1 MGLSRDNA
9 ILNMMY
15 RGMTTIA
22 DFNWD
27 TMTTVPIYYLL
38 TPQDVDSIRNLILS
52 PRYSGNNKFKMEK
65 IDEVMHYRGFKRF
78 AGGTNR
84 LVYTHPSAPNAV
96 FKVAIDSVGINDNPA
111 EFRNQNFLKPY
122 CCKVFECSP
131 CGTIASFEKVE
142 RITTFDEF
150 YSIGEDYFQIIV
162 NVILGKYVMDDIG
175 IDFFMNFGIRAGC
188 FPVILDFPYLFELDG
203 RKLECNN
210 VLDDGSICHG
220 EIDYDAGFNKLVCK
234 KCGRH
239 FKARDL
245 AKPPKEGGILLRK
258 KGGRR
263 MKLVITDLDGNIIET
278 HDTTVERDHLSRHDP
293 EVKASKV
300 QVVVETIPSKNAK
313 EKREMTGHETKKT
326 PKVVMDNSQPVN
338 NRPKTYK
345 RDERKIVN
353 IVPGKAVKKTEDVS
367 NYTKVVVTTVDTPK
381 TAVKAPETTPQYTEA
396 PKMVVE
402 HKVEIEEPKEPVVG
416 RVINVS
422 VGKKSNNDDD
432 IVKADTNIHSLDIEI
447 DTVKTQKKVEPPK
460 VVVEQPEKAEPVEE
474 KEPEIVT
481 IDLNDKKHETA
492 SEDKVEVSEDSKAVA
507 DEYQKMIEGTAPV
520 MQQAVFFGDEP
531 GGITEEDVNAED
543 PEEEEQPEEEEV
555 EATDEPSDT
564 VVPVGTKLDLHCY
577 LEIVDDDD
585 ENDRQYI
592 NRYYK
597 DELKECPCIGDL
609 VYVKHLDH
617 YEDNEATEY
626 YHMYICADADD
637 ETYEGLWHLIQTD
650 EDEIPTPAEGFYHCD
665 PINDESNEEANV
677 ESAEASEDEVAPVE
691 EESSEED
698 EEPEDEG
705 IYDDIVISDHK
716 PTVDEIEDG
725 TFWCVPRHDRVSD
738 DAINELVTSQ
748 DSTLIDKDLFV
759 TYFKV
764 DDEVV
769 PITYD
774 DTVWVVDDDED
785 KIHDINKTLNKD
797 GIKYEFCDEL
807 PEIDEAEDGKHY
819 LLRLEKSGYF
829 DHYRFN
835 KLKEKYRFLG
845 HDVEL
850 YDSEEDIP
858 TETETPKE
866 ESKQEEVKPAPKTD
880 DADIDELV
888 KAMKASSKKIN
899 PDDFLKG

>member
-27 TMTTVPIYYLL
+27 TMTTVPIYCLL

-293 EVKASKV
+293 EVKTSKV
-300 QVVVETIPSKNAK
+300 QVVIETIPSEAAK
-313 EKREMTGHETKKT
+313 EKSEMAGHETKKT
-326 PKVVMDNSQPVN
+326 PKVVVDNSQPTN
-338 NRPKTYK
+338 NRPKNYK
-345 RDERKIVN
+345 RDDRKIVS
-353 IVPGKAVKKTEDVS
+353 IIPGNSTKKTKEV
-367 NYTKVVVTTVDTPK
+367 NYSTQVVVTTVDTPK
-381 TAVKAPETTPQYTEA
+381 TSVKAPETTHQYTEA

-422 VGKKSNNDDD
+422 VGKKPSNGDN
-432 IVKADTNIHSLDIEI
+432 IVKADTSTHSLKIEI
-447 DTVKTQKKVEPPK
+447 DTVEPQKKVEAPK
-460 VVVEQPEKAEPVEE
+460 AIIDEPKKAKPVEE

-481 IDLNDKKHETA
+481 INLNDKKHETV
-492 SEDKVEVSEDSKAVA
+492 SEEKVEVSDDSKAVA
-507 DEYQKMIEGTAPV
+507 DEYQKMVEGTAPV

-531 GGITEEDVNAED
+531 GGITEEDVKA
-543 PEEEEQPEEEEV
+543 EEEEQPEEEEV
-555 EATDEPSDT
+555 EASDT
-564 VVPVGTKLDLHCY
+564 IVPVGTKIDLKCY
-577 LEIVDDDD
+577 LEIDDDDD
-585 ENDRQYI
+585 ENDHQYI

-597 DELKECPCIGDL
+597 NELKECPCVGDL

-617 YEDNEATEY
+617 HGDNESTEY

-637 ETYEGLWHLIQTD
+637 ETYEGLWHLIRTD
-650 EDEIPTPAEGFYHCD
+650 DGEIPTPAEGFYHCN
-665 PINDESNEEANV
+665 PINNESDEEANV
-677 ESAEASEDEVAPVE
+677 ESTEASEDDAAPTE
-691 EESSEED
+691 EESSKEE
-698 EEPEDEG
+698 EEDEG
-705 IYDDIVISDHK
+705 IYDDIVISGHK

-725 TFWCVPRHDRVSD
+725 TFWCVPRHSRVSD
-738 DAINELVTSQ
+738 EAIHELVTSQ
-748 DSTLIDKDLFV
+748 DSTLIDKDLFI

-774 DTVWVVDDDED
+774 DTVWVVDDNED
-785 KIHDINKTLNKD
+785 RIHDVNVFLSKNDIN
-797 GIKYEFCDEL
+797 YEFCDEL
-807 PEIDEAEDGKHY
+807 PEIDEAEDGKEY
-819 LLRLEKSGYF
+819 LLRLEKRGYF
-829 DHYRFN
+829 DHYRFD
-835 KLKEKYRFLG
+835 KLKEKYSFLG

-850 YDSEEDIP
+850 YDSEDDIP
-858 TETETPKE
+858 TEE
-866 ESKQEEVKPAPKTD
+866 ESSEEEPKQEEEAKPAPKTD

-899 PDDFLKG
+899 PDDLLKG